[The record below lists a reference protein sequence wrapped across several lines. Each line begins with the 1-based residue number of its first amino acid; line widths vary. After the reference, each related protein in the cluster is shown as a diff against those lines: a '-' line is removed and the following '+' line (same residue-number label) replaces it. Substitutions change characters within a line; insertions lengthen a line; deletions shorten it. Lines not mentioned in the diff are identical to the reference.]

1 MEQVLVGNFKSPK
14 CLLNKYL
21 HLLTR
26 PGKWATGALPQLSQS
41 NTISFSV
48 HDIFLAYAFGIKV
61 NYKTQKAFFSCLKKK
76 KSKTNQTTT
85 TKAHKEHFSVA
96 FSDLE
101 VLNFNLLVIQHI
113 KNKRTVAG
121 RHCWCLGEEILSH
134 RVL

>member
-14 CLLNKYL
+14 CLLNKY
-21 HLLTR
+21 LLTR

-48 HDIFLAYAFGIKV
+48 HDIFLVYAFGIKV

-76 KSKTNQTTT
+76 IKNQPNNNNKSPQR
-85 TKAHKEHFSVA
+85 A
-96 FSDLE
+96 FFCSTFRFRGIKL
-101 VLNFNLLVIQHI
+101 NLLVIQHI

-134 RVL
+134 HVL